1 MDGYQELRQIRR
13 RAAAAGH
20 TRWPKVP
27 QIIVLFWVI
36 KVLTT
41 GMGETTSDYFVHRL
55 GSAPAVALGGIVFAV
70 ALLAQF
76 AVSRYRA
83 GFYWTAVV
91 MVSVF
96 GTMCAD
102 VTHIGLGVPYVV
114 STTVFGIA
122 LIVVFFVWWR
132 SEGTLSI
139 HSIYTRRRETFYWLT
154 VLVTFALGTAA
165 GDMTATTLHLGYF
178 SSALLFGGLMLI
190 PLVGYAFFGM
200 NAVLAFWFAYI
211 LTRPFGASLADWMAV
226 SHARGGLAWGDGPV
240 SIVLTVLIVIA
251 VVYLAITKR
260 DAPAMTSA

>member
-13 RAAAAGH
+13 RAAAAGLS
-20 TRWPKVP
+20 RWPKVP
-27 QIIVLFWVI
+27 RVIVLFWVI

-41 GMGETTSDYFVHRL
+41 GMGETTSDYFVHRF
-55 GSAPAVALGGIVFAV
+55 GAVVAVPIGGIAFGL
-70 ALLAQF
+70 ALVAQF
-76 AVSRYRA
+76 ATSRYRA
-83 GFYWTAVV
+83 GVYWTAVV

-114 STTVFGIA
+114 STSVFAVA
-122 LIVVFFVWWR
+122 LAVIFGLWWR

-139 HSIYTRRRETFYWLT
+139 HSIYTRKRETFYWLT

-190 PLVGYAFFGM
+190 PLVGYGLLGM
-200 NAVLAFWFAYI
+200 NAVFGFWFAYI
-211 LTRPFGASLADWMAV
+211 LTRPLGASLADWMAV
-226 SHARGGLAWGDGPV
+226 SHARGGLGWGYGPV
-240 SIVLTVLIVIA
+240 SIGLTVLIVIG
-251 VVYLAITKR
+251 VCYLAVTKR
-260 DAPAMTSA
+260 DAPSLTAM